1 MDVSIVIPVRN
12 EAGHIEACLRGVF
25 LQHTSM
31 NMEIIVIDSG
41 SSDGTRERVAH
52 FSGVR
57 LIRQTEADFGHGRT
71 RNLGARLARGKW
83 VTFLNGDAEP
93 VGPNWLENLVR
104 PLRRDHGLAGVF
116 SRHLPRPDCPIYMQR
131 DLLRALPPGTG
142 VVLKQW
148 DSRRPMHF
156 STVSAAIPRALWKE
170 FPFSE
175 SIDIAEDQ
183 EWARRMLQAGYRIL
197 YEPRSRVFHSHDYSP
212 GEMHRLKRAMS
223 RAIPRFHNRASAWIM
238 GLPLCL
244 GAALMRILGDIC
256 FIKKQK
262 PGFFGFFCEIGQA
275 VTARI
280 SGFSGRFMGWLIAA
294 RYGGNEK

>member
-12 EAGHIEACLRGVF
+12 EAEFIESCLQGVRS
-25 LQHTSM
+25 QHTSM

-41 SSDGTRERVAH
+41 STDGTRELVSR
-52 FSGVR
+52 FPGVR

-93 VGPNWLENLVR
+93 DGPYWLETLVR

-131 DLLRALPPGTG
+131 DLLRALPPGNG
-142 VVLKQW
+142 IVLRQW
-148 DSRRPMHF
+148 DDRLPIHF
-156 STVSAAIPRALWKE
+156 STVSAAIPRSLWKE
-170 FPFSE
+170 LPFSE
-175 SIDIAEDQ
+175 AVDIAEDQ
-183 EWARRMLQAGYRIL
+183 EWARRVLQAGYRIL

-212 GEMHRLKRAMS
+212 MEMFRIKRAIS
-223 RAIPRFHNRASAWIM
+223 HATPRFPNRTSAWIF

-244 GAALMRILGDIC
+244 GGALVRIFGDMR
-256 FIKKQK
+256 FVMKRR
-262 PGFFGFFCEIGQA
+262 PGFPLFLHEIGRA
-275 VTARI
+275 VSARI
-280 SGFSGRFMGWLIAA
+280 YGFSGRFTGWLKAAA
-294 RYGGNEK
+294 RSGDRS